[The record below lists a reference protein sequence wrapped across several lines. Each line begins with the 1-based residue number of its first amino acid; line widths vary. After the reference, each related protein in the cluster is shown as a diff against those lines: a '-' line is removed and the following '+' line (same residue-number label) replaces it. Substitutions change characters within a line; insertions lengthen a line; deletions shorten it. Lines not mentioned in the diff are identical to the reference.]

1 MSNQQSSNQEKSN
14 EIKFNQI
21 LFSSSGE
28 VEEKVE
34 KTSK

>member
-21 LFSSSGE
+21 LFSSPGE
-28 VEEKVE
+28 VEGKVE